1 MNLADYFTE
10 NRYKPTFEMG
20 ERVFGKKEGIPFIG
34 TVGND
39 TEISKEEGP
48 RVSIHLDL
56 PFPKNKSSIL
66 VVKPEVLKR
75 LRSYD

>member
-1 MNLADYFTE
+1 MNLADYFFQ
-10 NRYKPTFEMG
+10 NRYKPSWKMG

-66 VVKPEVLKR
+66 IVKPDTLKR
-75 LRSYD
+75 LKEF

>member
-1 MNLADYFTE
+1 MNLAEYFLQ
-10 NRYKPTFEMG
+10 NRYKPSWVMG

-66 VVKPEVLKR
+66 IVKPDTLKR
-75 LRSYD
+75 LKEF